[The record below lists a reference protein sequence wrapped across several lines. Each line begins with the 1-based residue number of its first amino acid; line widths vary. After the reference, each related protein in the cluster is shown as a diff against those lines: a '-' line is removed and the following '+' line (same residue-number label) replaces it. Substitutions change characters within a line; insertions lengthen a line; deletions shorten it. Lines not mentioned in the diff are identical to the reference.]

1 MYHDR
6 IKKRIELIGIK
17 NGTLAALVG
26 LQAPKLSIW
35 LMGRCEL
42 PPTMMKK
49 IDGTLSDL
57 VSLQKCFPVL
67 IDLNDVKVL
76 AKTLQRFRG
85 GLFKAFRKLTQE
97 FARESNL
104 RKLAPKENPYH
115 RHLKQHVGK
124 KIIGLD
130 CEFCQSDVSQR

>member
-1 MYHDR
+1 MVSSHDRELFLWLRRNNKLFSGRFMYHNR
-6 IKKRIELIGIK
+6 IKKRIELVGIK

-35 LMGRCEL
+35 LKGRCEL
-42 PPTMMKK
+42 PPAMMKK

-67 IDLNDVKVL
+67 
-76 AKTLQRFRG
+76 
-85 GLFKAFRKLTQE
+85 
-97 FARESNL
+97 
-104 RKLAPKENPYH
+104 
-115 RHLKQHVGK
+115 LKQHVGK

-130 CEFCQSDVSQR
+130 CDFC

>member
-35 LMGRCEL
+35 LKGRCEL
-42 PPTMMKK
+42 PPATMKK

-57 VSLQKCFPVL
+57 VLLQKCFPVRV
-67 IDLNDVKVL
+67 DLNDAKLL
-76 AKTLQRFRG
+76 AKTLERFRD
-85 GLFKAFRKLTQE
+85 GLFKPFRKLTLE
-97 FARESNL
+97 FAHESNL
-104 RKLAPKENPYH
+104 NKTQKENPYDN
-115 RHLKQHVGK
+115 HLKQHVGK

-130 CEFCQSDVSQR
+130 CDFCQSDVSHQ